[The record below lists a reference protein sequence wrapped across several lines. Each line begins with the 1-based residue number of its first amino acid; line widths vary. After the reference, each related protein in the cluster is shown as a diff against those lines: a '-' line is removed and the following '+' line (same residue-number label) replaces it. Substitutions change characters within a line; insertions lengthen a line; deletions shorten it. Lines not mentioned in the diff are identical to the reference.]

1 MYMNCNQEYYNRNAM
16 DEYELDDIDDCNLD
30 DKDYNLNNNVENQIF
45 QIFMEHKINNLNI
58 YNNKE
63 YNIIYDYF

>member
-1 MYMNCNQEYYNRNAM
+1 M